1 MGFANGY
8 AYGMPMV
15 CQWGMLVGCGGGW
28 GWGPAPGLPE
38 PRVGF
43 RGVGVRAWGGE
54 LLRGGGGSCNRSSR
68 DIPVAGQGIAQL

>member
-15 CQWGMLVGCGGGW
+15 CQWGMLMGCGGGW

-54 LLRGGGGSCNRSSR
+54 LLRGDGGSCNRSSR
-68 DIPVAGQGIAQL
+68 DIPVAGQGVAQL